1 MRKLITSIVLAAG
14 LLSSP
19 FLLADMVN
27 LNKANAAAL
36 QENLKGV
43 GEKKA
48 EAIVTYRKE
57 HGDFKTLDEIKEVK
71 GIGDGIFKKIK
82 ADLSLTEGATEASG
96 KAGAKGESGEDTKSS
111 GEKSAEDKPSKDTK
125 QTEKKEKQESKKD
138 KPAPKS

>member
-1 MRKLITSIVLAAG
+1 MRKFFTSVVLAAG

-27 LNKANAAAL
+27 LNKATAAAL

-48 EAIVTYRKE
+48 QAIVAYRTE
-57 HGDFKTLDEIKEVK
+57 HGAFKTLDEIKEVK

-82 ADLSLTEGATEASG
+82 VDLSLTEGVTGVIG
-96 KAGAKGESGEDTKSS
+96 KAGAKGESGDEAKSEGVKPVED
-111 GEKSAEDKPSKDTK
+111 AEG
-125 QTEKKEKQESKKD
+125 
-138 KPAPKS
+138 

>member
-1 MRKLITSIVLAAG
+1 MRKLITSVVLVAG

-27 LNKANAAAL
+27 LNKADAAAL

-48 EAIVTYRKE
+48 EAIVAYRKE
-57 HGDFKTLDEIKEVK
+57 HGDFKTVDEIKEVK

-82 ADLSLTEGATEASG
+82 TDLSLTEGVTEASG
-96 KAGAKGESGEDTKSS
+96 KAGAKGKAGEDAESGGAKPAEDEAAKKAKEPEKGAEKAS
-111 GEKSAEDKPSKDTK
+111 EKDKSATK
-125 QTEKKEKQESKKD
+125 G
-138 KPAPKS
+138 